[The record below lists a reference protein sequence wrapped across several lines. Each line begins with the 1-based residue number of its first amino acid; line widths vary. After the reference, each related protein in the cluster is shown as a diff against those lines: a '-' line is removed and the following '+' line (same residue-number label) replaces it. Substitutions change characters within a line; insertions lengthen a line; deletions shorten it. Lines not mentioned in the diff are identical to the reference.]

1 MGGARCDAGH
11 TFEGRT
17 NLRPKSGRVVRWRDG
32 LGLYVRPRKEKEGEG
47 GGGRGSASSAEPAE
61 GGILVIRID
70 EPGSAAPGPCG
81 RRGDVQVVNESH
93 RSPGEVEP
101 GDRGDSGRDLED

>member
-1 MGGARCDAGH
+1 MPDIPSREEPTSAQRAGGSCAGAMASGFMWDH
-11 TFEGRT
+11 EKKRRGR
-17 NLRPKSGRVVRWRDG
+17 
-32 LGLYVRPRKEKEGEG
+32 
-47 GGGRGSASSAEPAE
+47 GGGRGSASSAEPAK

-81 RRGDVQVVNESH
+81 RRGGVQIVRESH

-101 GDRGDSGRDLED
+101 GDRGDSARDLED